1 MELKRW
7 LEEIKEK
14 GNLALEFGKLRV
26 KKATLERRISKFHC
40 RLGERVD
47 YLFKLEKNVM
57 EDDIV
62 KGFIEEIRNIEK
74 EIEEIEKKMELLK
87 VEKAKE
93 DSEGEETKG
102 EK

>member
-1 MELKRW
+1 MEFKKW

-14 GNLALEFGKLRV
+14 GNIALELGKLRV
-26 KKATLERRISKFHC
+26 RKTTLERRISKFHC

-47 YLFKLEKNVM
+47 YLMKLDKNIM

-62 KGFIEEIRNIEK
+62 KGFIEEIRSIEK

-87 VEKAKE
+87 KEKEKE
-93 DSEGEETKG
+93 EAEAQKEEGKE
-102 EK
+102 